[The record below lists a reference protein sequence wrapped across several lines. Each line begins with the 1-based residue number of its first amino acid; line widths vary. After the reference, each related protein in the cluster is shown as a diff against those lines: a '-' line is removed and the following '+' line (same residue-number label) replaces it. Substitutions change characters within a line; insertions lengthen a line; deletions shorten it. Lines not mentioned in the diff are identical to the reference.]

1 MFIMKMIDVL
11 EKAGI
16 KDTFFNLELNEVWG
30 SVFEYGI
37 DIFTMCELDNSIQEE
52 VSDIEQLFKD
62 SGYPEGFGF
71 NDFLFIKLISY
82 LCLKE

>member
-1 MFIMKMIDVL
+1 MKMIDVL

-16 KDTFFNLELNEVWG
+16 KDTFCNLELNEVWE
-30 SVFEYGI
+30 SVFEDGI
-37 DIFTMCELDNSIQEE
+37 DIFTMCELDNSMQEE
-52 VSDIEQLFKD
+52 VSDIEQLLKD
-62 SGYPEGFGF
+62 AEYPEGFGF

>member
-1 MFIMKMIDVL
+1 MKMIDVL

-16 KDTFFNLELNEVWG
+16 KDTFCNLELNEVWE
-30 SVFEYGI
+30 SVFEDGI
-37 DIFTMCELDNSIQEE
+37 DIFTMCELDNSMQEE
-52 VSDIEQLFKD
+52 VSDIEQLLKD
-62 SGYPEGFGF
+62 SEYPEGFGF

>member
-1 MFIMKMIDVL
+1 MKMIDVL

-16 KDTFFNLELNEVWG
+16 KDIFFNLEVNEIWEL
-30 SVFEYGI
+30 VFEDGI
-37 DIFTMCELDNSIQEE
+37 DIFTMCELNMSIKEE

-62 SGYPEGFGF
+62 KEYPEGFGF
-71 NDFLFIKLISY
+71 NDFLFMKLISY

>member
-1 MFIMKMIDVL
+1 MKMIDVL

-30 SVFEYGI
+30 PVFEDGI
-37 DIFTMCELDNSIQEE
+37 DIFTMCELDMSMQEE

-62 SGYPEGFGF
+62 RGYPEGFNF